1 MPETKEFSAEV
12 RKGGRITI
20 PRGTRHEL
28 GLEEGV
34 WVKVTIQKSTRQ
46 RGNLIL

>member
-1 MPETKEFSAEV
+1 MPEAKEFSAEV

-20 PRGTRHEL
+20 PKGTRYEL
-28 GLEEGV
+28 DLKEGM
-34 WVKVTIQKSTRQ
+34 WVKVIIQKSTRQ